1 MAAVVR
7 RGRRHTYTCKDFE
20 DYTGEAKTLIFGQF
34 LVPFD
39 QSSWG

>member
-7 RGRRHTYTCKDFE
+7 RGRRHMYTCKDFE
-20 DYTGEAKTLIFGQF
+20 DYTAKTLIFGQF